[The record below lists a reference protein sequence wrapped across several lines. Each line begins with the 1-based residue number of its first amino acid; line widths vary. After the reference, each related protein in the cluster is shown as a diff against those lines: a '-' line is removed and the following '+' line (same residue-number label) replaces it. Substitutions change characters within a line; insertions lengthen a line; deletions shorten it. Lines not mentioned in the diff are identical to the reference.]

1 MELSFKFQ
9 EKTYP
14 IVITRK
20 KRKRIAV
27 KIDPSG
33 WIRVSCPEHCSHRT
47 AVKFLEKNRAWLEKA
62 LIIHEGME
70 RKLGISACLKYR
82 RTYLFGKPHLLREKP
97 DLKPPYEI
105 REGVIYYRG
114 NPADA
119 LEALRRDNHA
129 YIEEEFERARHAFSE
144 VIKQKPFLTIRKMK
158 SRWGSC
164 NHRTGRITINRALV
178 HLSPRLLRFVMVHE
192 FVHLVHPNHGR
203 DFKELLGRLYPTHR
217 EAERELKN
225 YVFLLKI
232 D

>member
-70 RKLGISACLKYR
+70 RKLGISACLKFR

-105 REGVIYYRG
+105 REVIYYRG
-114 NPADA
+114 NPRM
-119 LEALRRDNHA
+119 LWKCPKGQPCLHRR
-129 YIEEEFERARHAFSE
+129 R
-144 VIKQKPFLTIRKMK
+144 V
-158 SRWGSC
+158 
-164 NHRTGRITINRALV
+164 
-178 HLSPRLLRFVMVHE
+178 
-192 FVHLVHPNHGR
+192 
-203 DFKELLGRLYPTHR
+203 R
-217 EAERELKN
+217 EATRFFGSNQTNPSSPSGK
-225 YVFLLKI
+225 
-232 D
+232 